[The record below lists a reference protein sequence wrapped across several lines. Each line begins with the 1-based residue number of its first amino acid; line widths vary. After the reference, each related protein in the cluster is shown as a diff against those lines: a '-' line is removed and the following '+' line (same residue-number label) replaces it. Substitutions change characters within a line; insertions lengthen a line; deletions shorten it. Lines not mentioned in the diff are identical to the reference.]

1 MMNLRDS
8 TFLVASAG
16 HLTLALI
23 SFSRLGKSPLG
34 LPLALLTLDCFG
46 FSFAT
51 LCHHQWGHPWLG
63 SVDAAFTALAPL
75 AVLYLVV
82 AFVGARRRYRTQM
95 RVACVWFGALAV
107 SSLGALLSP
116 AWSAW
121 VDSAAWSG
129 LFLLGWL
136 PILVLGLWILA
147 VHLRASDAR
156 EQMRTRLVLAA
167 LFLGGALAS
176 TDLARDVGVPLPQMS
191 ALGPLLSTVLLAI
204 VALRFGL
211 FDRDRVRANLLY
223 SVTVA
228 VAAICLYWALF
239 QSFSGHVAV
248 LLFGVSVVTWALL
261 AVVREVTSALA
272 SDRERI
278 DRLAVLGR
286 LSAQMAHDLKNPL
299 AALVGA
305 VQVLEHATEDS
316 AEFRAL
322 IIEQAQRIRV
332 VVEKYERL
340 GRVEP
345 ILTLVDLGAL
355 AHRVTKLARH
365 GSGKQFSL
373 HMELGAGCHELELDG
388 DLIASALENL
398 VQNAIE
404 ALGENGH
411 IWVRT
416 EIARETEMRVV
427 LSIAVQDT
435 GEGMDART
443 LERATSDFY
452 TTKTGGSGLGLAFA
466 RRVALA
472 HGGDV
477 LLASRAGVGT
487 TVTLKIPCREPLET
501 RDATR
506 MQAL

>member
-1 MMNLRDS
+1 MNLRDS
-8 TFLVASAG
+8 TFLVASVG

-23 SFSRLGKSPLG
+23 SFSRLGKSPLA
-34 LPLALLTLDCFG
+34 LPVVLLTVDCFG

-51 LCHHQWGHPWLG
+51 FCHHRWGHLWWG

-82 AFVGARRRYRTQM
+82 AFVGARRRYRTVM
-95 RVACVWFGALAV
+95 RVASVWFGALAL
-107 SSLGALLSP
+107 SSLAALLSP
-116 AWSAW
+116 SWSAW
-121 VDSAAWSG
+121 VDSPVWSG
-129 LFLLGWL
+129 WFLSGWL
-136 PILVLGLWILA
+136 PTLSLALWILA
-147 VHLRASDAR
+147 MHLRASDPR

-191 ALGPLLSTVLLAI
+191 ALGPLLSTVLLAV

-211 FDRDRVRANLLY
+211 FDRDLLRTNLLY
-223 SVTVA
+223 SLTIAVT
-228 VAAICLYWALF
+228 AICIYWVLF
-239 QSFSGHVAV
+239 QSFSGHLPV
-248 LLFGVSVVTWALL
+248 LLFGVSLITWGLFAM
-261 AVVREVTSALA
+261 VREATSSLA

-305 VQVLEHATEDS
+305 VQVLEHATDDA
-316 AEFRAL
+316 AEFRTL
-322 IIEQAQRIRV
+322 IVEQAHRIRA

-355 AHRVTKLARH
+355 VHRVTTLARH
-365 GSGKQFSL
+365 GSGKHFSM
-373 HMELGAGCHELELDG
+373 HVESGAGCHELELDG
-388 DLIASALENL
+388 DLIASALESL

-427 LSIAVQDT
+427 LSVAVQDT

-477 LLASRAGVGT
+477 LLASRVGVGT